1 MVFIDRPKEN
11 FILATLASDQ
21 YERLVDDLEFVQLE
35 SGQVLYDAGERLG
48 YLYFPTTCIVSL
60 VFSAANGSTAEL
72 AIAGNDG
79 LVGIPMVLGGYATT
93 HRAVVQCGGHAYRLR
108 ADLARWELDQAGGLQ
123 QLSLRYTQ
131 ALMTQMAQS
140 VVCNRH
146 HSIMQQ
152 LCRWLLLSLDR
163 LPGNQ
168 LNMTQE
174 LIAGML
180 GVRREAVTEAAGKLR
195 AAGLVQYTRG
205 RITVTDRAG
214 IEAQVCECYAVVKDE
229 LDRLSRLVPDDRAS
243 DRARPNLAPLRQRAE
258 LQLKET
264 GQPDPSQDSDVV
276 RLVHELKVHQIE
288 LEMQLEEL
296 RSTSGEACALR
307 DRFADIY
314 DFAPVSYF
322 TLSAQGTI
330 IDLNLAAAI
339 LLGIKR
345 SEQNKHRFAAF
356 VAPSCLSEFNAFFT
370 EVLTGRSKKVCE
382 ITLLPSRQRPEAT
395 VRIEAVSDENG
406 QECRMVAID
415 VSAERQAEKL
425 LAEREHYL
433 RTLLDNFPFMAWLK
447 DDQGH
452 FLATNRAFSAA
463 GLEENEGADDHAV
476 LAGGSGKPV
485 ESMIESD
492 GLRRWFETYQAPVQS
507 GELQGMVGFSRDI
520 TERKELELA
529 LQDSDA
535 LKRSILNSVP
545 TAIAVIDGDGVILV
559 VNDHWREFSRENAI
573 DPGCTALR
581 PDVGSNYLAVCQA
594 GIDVMSHGALAAYDG
609 IQAVLSGKLPSF
621 RMEYQ
626 CSSPNQK
633 RWYLMTVT
641 PLLQN
646 ARDGAVI
653 THTDLTERK
662 LMEMQI
668 REQAFHDP
676 LTKLPNRILF
686 KDRLRH
692 AMASSKRSG
701 RYSALLFLNLDSFRV
716 LNDSHGHEVG
726 DLLLIEVATRLQAG
740 VREMDSVARLGGD
753 EFVVIVNDLDTDK
766 TRATF
771 KCSLIADTICAS
783 LGKPYAL
790 KIRRGRKTNTVEYCC
805 SASIGVCVFVDHE
818 ATPGDIL
825 NSAEQAMKQAKGS
838 GRNVVRFHDASLK
851 LASPDLSIVVPD
863 FPATVRGRGA
873 EGEGSAKLI

>member
-1 MVFIDRPKEN
+1 MVLIDRPKEN
-11 FILATLASDQ
+11 LILAALAGAQ
-21 YERLVDDLEFVQLE
+21 YERLVDNLEFIQLE
-35 SGQVLYDAGERLG
+35 PGQVLYDAGDRPG
-48 YLYFPTTCIVSL
+48 YLYFPTTSIVSL
-60 VFSAANGSTAEL
+60 VFTTINGSTAEL

-79 LVGIPMVLGGYATT
+79 LVGVPMVLGGQTTT
-93 HRAVVQCGGHAYRLR
+93 HRAVVQCGGHTYRLR
-108 ADLARWELDQAGGLQ
+108 ADLARWELDQPGGLQ

-146 HSIMQQ
+146 HSIKQQ

-180 GVRREAVTEAAGKLR
+180 GVRREAVTEAAGKLQ
-195 AAGLVQYTRG
+195 AAGLIQYSRG
-205 RITVTDRAG
+205 RITVIDRAG
-214 IEAQVCECYAVVKDE
+214 IEAQVCECYAVVKGE
-229 LDRLSRLVPDDRAS
+229 LDRLSRLAPDEEAS
-243 DRARPNLAPLRQRAE
+243 DRVRPNLAPLRQRAE
-258 LQLKET
+258 LQLQET
-264 GQPDPSQDSDVV
+264 GPPELGQETDAV
-276 RLVHELKVHQIE
+276 RLLHELQVHQIE
-288 LEMQLEEL
+288 LEIQLEEL
-296 RSTSGEACALR
+296 RSISGEACALR
-307 DRFADIY
+307 DRYADIY

-330 IDLNLAAAI
+330 LDLNLAAAI

-345 SEQNKHRFAAF
+345 SEQRKHRFAAF
-356 VAPSCLSEFNAFFT
+356 VATSCLSEFNSFLT
-370 EVLTGRSKKVCE
+370 GVLSGRSKKVCE
-382 ITLLPSRQRPEAT
+382 ITLLPTRQRPQASI
-395 VRIEAVSDENG
+395 RIEAVSDENG

-425 LAEREHYL
+425 LADREHYL

-452 FLATNRAFSAA
+452 FLAANRAFSSA
-463 GLEENEGADDHAV
+463 GLEEDEWADDQAV
-476 LAGGSGKPV
+476 LAGGSSQPV
-485 ESMIESD
+485 ESMIETD
-492 GLRRWFETYQAPVQS
+492 GLRRWFEIYQAPVQS
-507 GELQGMVGFSRDI
+507 GDLLGTVGFSRDI

-529 LQDSDA
+529 LQDSNA

-545 TAIAVIDGDGVILV
+545 TAIAVVDGDGVILV
-559 VNDHWREFSRENAI
+559 VNDHWREFSRENGI
-573 DPGCTALR
+573 DPGSAAPHT
-581 PDVGSNYLAVCQA
+581 DVGANYLAVCQA
-594 GIDVMSHGALAAYDG
+594 GIDAMSPGALAAYDG
-609 IQAVLSGKLPSF
+609 IQAVLNGKLPSF

-626 CSSPNQK
+626 CPSPKQN

-641 PLLQN
+641 PLMQN

-662 LMEMQI
+662 AMERQI

-686 KDRLRH
+686 KDRLRY

-701 RYSALLFLNLDSFRV
+701 RYSALLFLNLDHFRS

-726 DLLLIEVATRLQAG
+726 DLLLIEVATRLQIG

-753 EFVVIVNDLDTDK
+753 EFLVIINDLDTDK
-766 TRATF
+766 TKAAV
-771 KCSLIADTICAS
+771 KCSLIADTIRTS
-783 LGKPYAL
+783 LAKPYAL
-790 KIRRGRKTNTVEYCC
+790 KIRQERKTKTLEYCC
-805 SASIGVCVFVDHE
+805 SVSIGVCVFVNHE
-818 ATPGDIL
+818 AKPGDIL
-825 NSAEQAMKQAKGS
+825 NWADKAMKQAKGS
-838 GRNVVRFHDASLK
+838 GRNVVRFHDADLK
-851 LASPDLSIVVPD
+851 LASPDLL
-863 FPATVRGRGA
+863 TVHG
-873 EGEGSAKLI
+873 

>member
-11 FILATLASDQ
+11 FILASLASDQ
-21 YERLVDDLEFVQLE
+21 YERLVDDLEFVELE
-35 SGQVLYDAGERLG
+35 AGQVLYDAGERLG

-60 VFSAANGSTAEL
+60 VFSGANGSTAEL

-79 LVGIPMVLGGYATT
+79 LVGVPMVLGGHATT
-93 HRAVVQCGGHAYRLR
+93 HRSVVQCAAHAYRLR
-108 ADLARWELDQAGGLQ
+108 ADLARWELDQPGGLH

-146 HSIMQQ
+146 HSIKQQ

-180 GVRREAVTEAAGKLR
+180 GVRREAVTEAAGKLQ
-195 AAGLVQYTRG
+195 AAGLIQYTRG
-205 RITVTDRAG
+205 RITITDRSG
-214 IEAQVCECYAVVKDE
+214 IEAQVCECYGVVKGE
-229 LDRLSRLVPDDRAS
+229 LDRLSRLAPDERAS
-243 DRARPNLAPLRQRAE
+243 DRVRPNPATLRQRAE
-258 LQLKET
+258 LQLQET
-264 GQPDPSQDSDVV
+264 GPPVPGQETDAA
-276 RLVHELKVHQIE
+276 RLLHELQVHQVE
-288 LEMQLEEL
+288 LEIQIEEL
-296 RSTSGEACALR
+296 RSISSEACALR
-307 DRFADIY
+307 DRYADIY
-314 DFAPVSYF
+314 DFAPVSYC

-339 LLGIKR
+339 MLGIKR

-356 VAPSCLSEFNAFFT
+356 VAPPCLRAFNAFLAA
-370 EVLTGRSKKVCE
+370 VLTARSKKACE
-382 ITLLPSRQRPEAT
+382 IALLPTRQRPEAT
-395 VRIEAVSDENG
+395 VRIEAVADENG
-406 QECRMVAID
+406 QECRMVVID
-415 VSAERQAEKL
+415 LSAERQAEKL

-447 DDQGH
+447 DDQGR
-452 FLATNRAFSAA
+452 FLAANRAFSAA
-463 GLEENEGADDHAV
+463 GLDEDGDDHAV
-476 LAGGSGKPV
+476 LAGDSVKPV
-485 ESMIESD
+485 ESMIETD
-492 GLRRWFETYQAPVQS
+492 GLRRWFEIYQAPVQS
-507 GELQGMVGFSRDI
+507 GELLGTVGFSRDI

-529 LQDSDA
+529 LQDSNA

-545 TAIAVIDGDGVILV
+545 TAIAVVDGGGVILV
-559 VNDHWREFSRENAI
+559 VNDHWREFSRENGI
-573 DPGCTALR
+573 DPGSAAPHT
-581 PDVGSNYLAVCQA
+581 DVGANYLAVCQA
-594 GIDVMSHGALAAYDG
+594 GIDAMSPGALAAYDG

-626 CSSPNQK
+626 CPSPNQN
-633 RWYLMTVT
+633 RWFLMTVT
-641 PLLQN
+641 PLMLN

-662 LMEMQI
+662 AMEREI
-668 REQAFHDP
+668 RLQAFHDP

-701 RYSALLFLNLDSFRV
+701 RYSALLFLNLDQFRS

-726 DLLLIEVATRLQAG
+726 DLLLIEVATRLQTG

-753 EFVVIVNDLDTDK
+753 EFLVIINDLDTDK
-766 TRATF
+766 TRAAV
-771 KCSLIADTICAS
+771 KCSLIADTIRTS
-783 LGKPYAL
+783 LAKPYAL
-790 KIRRGRKTNTVEYCC
+790 KTRPERKTKTVEYRC
-805 SASIGVCVFVDHE
+805 SVSIGVCVFVDHE
-818 ATPGDIL
+818 TNAGEIL
-825 NSAEQAMKQAKGS
+825 NRADKAMKQAKGS
-838 GRNVVRFHDASLK
+838 GRNVVRFHDADLK
-851 LASPDLSIVVPD
+851 LDASVLS
-863 FPATVRGRGA
+863 TVHA
-873 EGEGSAKLI
+873 